1 MLSRSKSFFGNA
13 FWSFALQMVNIL
25 VAFIVPRVVIS
36 CYGSD
41 VNGLVTSLTQFVS
54 YISLVEAGI
63 SGAAVFALYKPLASK
78 DYGAVSVVVSAAKRF
93 YYRSGWIFVAL
104 IAVLAFVYPVFVD
117 CGSMG
122 NIQVVL
128 LVVSLGS
135 MGVLDFFTLAKYR
148 VLLTASQRNW
158 VIQIATILYKVLYAC
173 VIAVLAFLGFSVEIV
188 YIVAIAPVIIRS
200 VILSL
205 YAKSKFKQVDFSA
218 DDKGYRLDQRWNAFY
233 LQVLGAVQSGA
244 PVIVATFVLQDL
256 ALVSVF
262 SIYLLVANGIQS
274 VCMSFINGTQASFG
288 DVIARGQTET
298 LQRTFKELQ
307 TISYTC
313 NALICGA
320 ALALINPFVGLYTSG
335 ITELNYVYPAVG
347 FLAVLNVFLYHLK
360 TPQGLLV
367 VASGMYR
374 ETRMQTTIQT
384 LVLLGGSVVGGLV
397 AGMPGIL
404 VGCCLSNLYR
414 DLDLLVFIPKV
425 LTKTP
430 IRDTAK
436 RMLVSV
442 VEGALIAAPFIAV
455 GYSGGSWADWLI
467 AAAAMLAWG
476 LLVCVSCCWLAEREQ
491 FKSLMTRLRKML

>member
-1 MLSRSKSFFGNA
+1 M
-13 FWSFALQMVNIL
+13 
-25 VAFIVPRVVIS
+25 
-36 CYGSD
+36 
-41 VNGLVTSLTQFVS
+41 
-54 YISLVEAGI
+54 
-63 SGAAVFALYKPLASK
+63 
-78 DYGAVSVVVSAAKRF
+78 
-93 YYRSGWIFVAL
+93 
-104 IAVLAFVYPVFVD
+104 
-117 CGSMG
+117 
-122 NIQVVL
+122 
-128 LVVSLGS
+128 
-135 MGVLDFFTLAKYR
+135 
-148 VLLTASQRNW
+148 
-158 VIQIATILYKVLYAC
+158 
-173 VIAVLAFLGFSVEIV
+173 
-188 YIVAIAPVIIRS
+188 
-200 VILSL
+200 
-205 YAKSKFKQVDFSA
+205 DFSA

-313 NALICGA
+313 NALICGV

-384 LVLLGGSVVGGLV
+384 LTLLSGSVVGGLV

-442 VEGALIAAPFIAV
+442 VECALIAAPFIAV

-476 LLVCVSCCWLAEREQ
+476 LLVCISCCWLAEREQ

>member
-1 MLSRSKSFFGNA
+1 
-13 FWSFALQMVNIL
+13 MVNIL

-205 YAKSKFKQVDFSA
+205 YLS
-218 DDKGYRLDQRWNAFY
+218 
-233 LQVLGAVQSGA
+233 
-244 PVIVATFVLQDL
+244 
-256 ALVSVF
+256 
-262 SIYLLVANGIQS
+262 
-274 VCMSFINGTQASFG
+274 
-288 DVIARGQTET
+288 
-298 LQRTFKELQ
+298 
-307 TISYTC
+307 
-313 NALICGA
+313 LIH
-320 ALALINPFVGLYTSG
+320 I
-335 ITELNYVYPAVG
+335 
-347 FLAVLNVFLYHLK
+347 
-360 TPQGLLV
+360 
-367 VASGMYR
+367 
-374 ETRMQTTIQT
+374 
-384 LVLLGGSVVGGLV
+384 
-397 AGMPGIL
+397 
-404 VGCCLSNLYR
+404 
-414 DLDLLVFIPKV
+414 
-425 LTKTP
+425 
-430 IRDTAK
+430 
-436 RMLVSV
+436 
-442 VEGALIAAPFIAV
+442 
-455 GYSGGSWADWLI
+455 
-467 AAAAMLAWG
+467 
-476 LLVCVSCCWLAEREQ
+476 
-491 FKSLMTRLRKML
+491 